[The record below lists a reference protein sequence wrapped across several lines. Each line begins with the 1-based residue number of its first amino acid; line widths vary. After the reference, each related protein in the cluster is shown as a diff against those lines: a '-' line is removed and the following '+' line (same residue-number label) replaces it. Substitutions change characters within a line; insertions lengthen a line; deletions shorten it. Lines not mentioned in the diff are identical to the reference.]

1 MVCPACSMPSR
12 GLCPT
17 CERSLRPAVARTIGG
32 VEALSAYAHVGAAVR
47 LVHNLKYRRC
57 LASGL
62 LLADAMAVLAPPEV
76 TCVVPVPRSLAR
88 TIRYGIDPSNVLA
101 VELARR
107 WSVPIVHAV
116 SAPPWWRRR
125 AGMDRARRGRVG
137 FRLRAPIPFGAVLVD
152 DVLTSGSTVA
162 SVMAL
167 VPHTRLSVVSGT
179 SAGTMGTRAGIDPVP
194 GGDVSSD
201 RPAAAQ
207 HLGISPVVRSISSRT
222 PTPHRGDVARHVH
235 GRRTGDRSRPR

>member
-1 MVCPACSMPSR
+1 MVCPACSLPSR
-12 GLCPT
+12 GLCPR
-17 CERSLRPAVARTIGG
+17 CERSLRPASPRMIGG
-32 VEALSAYAHVGAAVR
+32 AEALSAYAHVGAAVR

-62 LLADAMAVLAPPEV
+62 LLADAMAMLSPPEV

-88 TIRYGIDPSNVLA
+88 RIRYGIDPSRVLA

-107 WSVPIVHAV
+107 WGVPIVDAV

-125 AGMDRARRGRVG
+125 AGMDRAHRGRVP
-137 FRLRAPIPFGAVLVD
+137 FRLGAPVPIGAVLID

-162 SVMAL
+162 SVIAL
-167 VPHTRLSVVSGT
+167 VAHTRLSVVSGT
-179 SAGTMGTRAGIDPVP
+179 SAGTIGSRAGIGPVP

-207 HLGISPVVRSISSRT
+207 HLGIAPAARWLPPRT
-222 PTPHRGDVARHVH
+222 PTPHRDDVARHVH

>member
-1 MVCPACSMPSR
+1 M
-12 GLCPT
+12 
-17 CERSLRPAVARTIGG
+17 IGG

-47 LVHNLKYRRC
+47 LIHNLKYRRC
-57 LASGL
+57 LASGF
-62 LLADAMAVLAPPEV
+62 LLADAMAVLSPSEV
-76 TCVVPVPRSLAR
+76 TCVIPVPRSLVR
-88 TIRYGIDPSNVLA
+88 RIRYGIDPSTVLA

-107 WSVPIVHAV
+107 WSVPVVDAV

-125 AGMDRARRGRVG
+125 AGMDREHRGKVPFTLG
-137 FRLRAPIPFGAVLVD
+137 APVPSGAVLVD

-162 SVMAL
+162 SVISL

-179 SAGTMGTRAGIDPVP
+179 SAGTIGSRAGIDPVP

-207 HLGISPVVRSISSRT
+207 HLGIASVVRWLPPRT
-222 PTPHRGDVARHVH
+222 PTPHHDGVARHVH